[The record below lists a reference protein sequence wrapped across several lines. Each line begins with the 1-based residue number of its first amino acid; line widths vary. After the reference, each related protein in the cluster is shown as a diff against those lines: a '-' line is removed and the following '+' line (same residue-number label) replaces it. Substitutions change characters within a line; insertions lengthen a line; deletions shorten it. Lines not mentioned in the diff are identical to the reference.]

1 MSQTVIGVFDSASEA
16 QQAVEQLVTNGFTRD
31 NIDVSA
37 QGNTNTTDTSIN
49 RTDRDD
55 DNESGIGKFF
65 RDLFGSDDDSSSKY
79 SEVARRGTLVT
90 VHAQSDDE
98 AERAADILDE
108 YGAVDVDERA
118 TQYGYTGGTS
128 TMGTDGMG
136 NNPMGINTMGTG
148 TMDTGSVPLE
158 KQTKDFTT
166 DNTNTSAKVI
176 QENLQVG
183 KRTVETGGARL
194 RSRIVERP
202 VEESI
207 RLREEHVRVDRTPV
221 DRPATEADLTN
232 FKEGEI
238 VMTEQAEVPV
248 VNKEARVIEEI
259 TSGKEVNEREET
271 IRDTVRSTE
280 VDVEKMDSN
289 QDQDSDEM
297 RRRNMDR

>member
-37 QGNTNTTDTSIN
+37 QGNTSTTDTSIN

-65 RDLFGSDDDSSSKY
+65 RDLFGSDDDSSSKC